1 MKTISLLLLPVVTL
15 LGANSMSFNGYNR
28 PRFAYDMQVQSNMTG
43 IENQMSQLHCQQNY
57 GCLTQG
63 DIEPPLKLLA
73 SSAKTGCPTEMKKA
87 VDAALGGLDKGPARL
102 AEFFTLFNRLLLANK
117 GVLDAQVVRGS
128 GLITASPDGPTAM
141 AQIYSK
147 SFIGNEDGIA
157 DVIVKIFEHLK
168 VSHQG
173 IHGFTDTIK
182 IMIDSSSQKNIRKC
196 GCGYTPLA
204 SAISELESSLAE
216 HYGCRRNL
224 IETPSGRR
232 FGKVIDSAI
241 SGDRESI
248 EEFIRIIVEFET
260 QNTKMFKGDLIRAL
274 KFTEKYTQILS
285 KNLRKVF
292 LALIGQPDELDAQIR
307 SITRFIVQNKKMIKC
322 VFNAYKTMIGN
333 EDMVLEDLLLRFMAS
348 FFIILCMFWVPF
360 CCCC

>member
-1 MKTISLLLLPVVTL
+1 MKTVSLLLFSAATL
-15 LGANSMSFNGYNR
+15 LGANSTSFNGYNK
-28 PRFAYDMQVQSNMTG
+28 PKFAYDVQVQSNMTG
-43 IENQMSQLHCQQNY
+43 IENQMSELRRAHHY
-57 GCLTQG
+57 GCLKQG

-73 SSAKTGCPTEMKKA
+73 SSARTGCPAEMKKA
-87 VDAALGGLDKGPARL
+87 VDAALGGLHKGPERL
-102 AEFFTLFNRLLLANK
+102 VEFFTLFNRLLIVNK
-117 GVLDAQVVRGS
+117 GVLNTQVVKGS
-128 GLITASPDGPTAM
+128 GQITASPDGPTAM

-173 IHGFTDTIK
+173 IHGFTQTLK
-182 IMIDSSSQKNIRKC
+182 IMLDAANQKNIRRC
-196 GCGYTPLA
+196 GHGYTPVA

-216 HYGCRRNL
+216 HYGCRENL

-232 FGKVIDSAI
+232 FGKVVDSAI
-241 SGDRESI
+241 SGDEGSI
-248 EEFIRIIVEFET
+248 SEFVKIMVEFET
-260 QNTKMFKGDLIRAL
+260 QDSAQFKGDLIRAL
-274 KFTEKYTQILS
+274 KFTEKYTQIIS

-307 SITRFIVQNKKMIKC
+307 SVTRFIVHNKRMIKC
-322 VFNAYKTMIGN
+322 VFNAYKRMMGN
-333 EDMVLEDLLLRFMAS
+333 ENMVLEDLLLRFMAS